1 MDNKIAQENLNLPHD
16 IVKLPSEGKFYKNKK
31 KSVKVGYL
39 TAVDENM
46 LASAA
51 NMDGQQLIINLVRGK
66 MYEPDLRPEDMLEG
80 DIEAILVFLRNTSFG
95 SEYKFALSDPET
107 GKQFQIDI
115 NLDEIEFRKPSVE
128 PDDRGLFSIDLPK
141 SKTNIKLKMLTF
153 GELNELNRYSRT
165 YVGSSYAPTVTNKLL
180 RQIIEVNGSTEQTV
194 IQEFISKMP
203 IMDSKFISKFIS
215 DNEPKLELNREV
227 LAPSGKKV
235 LARISFGAEFFRPFF

>member
-1 MDNKIAQENLNLPHD
+1 
-16 IVKLPSEGKFYKNKK
+16 
-31 KSVKVGYL
+31 
-39 TAVDENM
+39 M

-95 SEYKFALSDPET
+95 SEYKFTLSDPET
-107 GKQFQIDI
+107 GKQFQSDI
-115 NLDEIEFRKPSVE
+115 NLDEIEFRKTSVE
-128 PDDRGLFSIDLPK
+128 PDERGLFSIDLPK
-141 SKTNIKLKMLTF
+141 SNTNIKLKMLTF

-165 YVGSSYAPTVTNKLL
+165 YVGSSYAPTITNKLL

>member
-1 MDNKIAQENLNLPHD
+1 MDNKIAQEHLNLPHD
-16 IVKLPSEGKFYKNKK
+16 IVKLPSEGKFYKTNK

-95 SEYKFALSDPET
+95 SEYKFTLIDPET
-107 GKQFQIDI
+107 GKQFQREIS
-115 NLDEIEFRKPSVE
+115 LDEIEFRKPSVE
-128 PDDRGLFSIDLPK
+128 PDSNGLFNVVLPK
-141 SKTNIKLKMLTF
+141 SGKSVKLKVLTF
-153 GELNELNRYSRT
+153 GELNELNKYGKG

-180 RQIIEVNGSTEQTV
+180 KQIVEIDGSKEISD
-194 IQEFISKMP
+194 IQDFVSKMP
-203 IMDSKFISKFIS
+203 IMDSKFISNFIME
-215 DNEPKLELNREV
+215 NEPKLDLNREV